1 MKVISTF
8 SNCSQFIFIF
18 LVALLFSLNAE
29 SQEMKKTYFAD
40 GFHGGVY
47 GHYPLDDYT
56 QYVMD
61 QLESHPEWCIGL
73 EIEPETWDSVRVRTP
88 ETYERWRKI
97 VVGNRVEYTNPS
109 YAQSYCYNISGESII
124 RQFQYGMQKLHCHFP
139 TMTFNTYSTEEPCFT
154 SCLSQTLKECPL
166 RCL

>member
-1 MKVISTF
+1 MKVKFVFPYYMRFFAVSLL
-8 SNCSQFIFIF
+8 S
-18 LVALLFSLNAE
+18 LLFSLNAE
-29 SQEMKKTYFAD
+29 TQESRKTYFVD

-47 GHYPLDDYT
+47 GHYPLNDYT
-56 QYVMD
+56 QYMMD
-61 QLESHPEWCIGL
+61 QLDAHPNWCIGL

-88 ETYERWRKI
+88 DSYERWRH
-97 VVGNRVEYTNPS
+97 VVVSDRVEYTNPS
-109 YAQSYCYNISGESII
+109 FVQSYCYNISGESII

-154 SCLSQTLKECPL
+154 SCLPQTLKECPL